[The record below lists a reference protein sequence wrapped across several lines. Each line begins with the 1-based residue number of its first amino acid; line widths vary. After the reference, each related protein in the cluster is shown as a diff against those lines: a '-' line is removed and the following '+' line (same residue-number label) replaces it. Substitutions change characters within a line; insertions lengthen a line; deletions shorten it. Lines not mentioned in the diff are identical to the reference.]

1 MNVLDFLILA
11 MFVGIAATGFY
22 AGVAR
27 MASLMVAMYFGTV
40 ISATF
45 YERFGDSIQSGMG
58 RISEGAAYFAAF
70 VILFVG
76 ITLLFTFVIVKTT
89 HPVSTQR
96 RFAIF
101 DNMGG
106 ATLSVVVAFVA
117 ITMAMAITVVMI
129 QAAQSVSIGSDTG
142 LMGSIETQLESSEL
156 APIFLRLMP
165 FVTAAV
171 RPWFPGGLP
180 PILTEADI

>member
-1 MNVLDFLILA
+1 MNALDILILA
-11 MFVGIAATGFY
+11 MFVVIAATGFY

-45 YERFGDSIQSGMG
+45 YERFGDTIRGGIG
-58 RISEGAAYFAAF
+58 RISEGAAY
-70 VILFVG
+70 VG
-76 ITLLFTFVIVKTT
+76 ITLLFTFVIIKTT

-129 QAAQSVSIGSDTG
+129 QAAQSVSIGSQTG
-142 LMGSIETQLESSEL
+142 VMGSIKGQLESSEL

-165 FVTAAV
+165 FVTASV

-180 PILTEADI
+180 PILTEAEI